1 VSTALFAARADRR
14 RRLMLRGVLAM
25 LVVLTLLGG
34 AAWVLLDSGQL
45 ATARVEVTGLDRLD
59 RAEVLRGAGVRLGEP
74 LVLLD
79 TDEVSRRITASL
91 PAAGTARVSRGW
103 PRTVRIDVGERVAVA
118 GVRTDAGV
126 RLLDRE
132 GVVFALDPK
141 LPAGL
146 VPIVVDGAQGVAA
159 PGAVAPGAVAPG
171 AGASAAEVEAAS
183 ARAVSNAA
191 VVVAALPPQVR
202 EQVEQVTARSQD
214 AIDLELR
221 DGRTVHWG
229 GPDRSAR
236 KVLVLQALLG
246 HAAEV
251 YDVSAPDV
259 PTTRG

>member
-1 VSTALFAARADRR
+1 MSTALFAARADRR
-14 RRLMLRGVLAM
+14 RRLVLRGVLAM
-25 LVVLTLLGG
+25 LIVLTLLGG
-34 AAWVLLDSGQL
+34 AAWVLLESGQV

-59 RAEVLRGAGVRLGEP
+59 RAEVLRSAGVRLGEP

-79 TDEVSRRITASL
+79 TDEVTRRITASL

-126 RLLDRE
+126 RLLDHK

-146 VPIVVDGAQGVAA
+146 VPIVVDAAQGAAGPGAAA
-159 PGAVAPGAVAPG
+159 PGAVAPGA
-171 AGASAAEVEAAS
+171 EVEAANT
-183 ARAVSNAA
+183 RAVSNAA

-202 EQVEQVTARSQD
+202 EQIEKVTARSPD

-229 GPDRSAR
+229 GSDRSAR
-236 KVLVLQALLG
+236 KVVVLQALLG
-246 HAAEV
+246 HAADV